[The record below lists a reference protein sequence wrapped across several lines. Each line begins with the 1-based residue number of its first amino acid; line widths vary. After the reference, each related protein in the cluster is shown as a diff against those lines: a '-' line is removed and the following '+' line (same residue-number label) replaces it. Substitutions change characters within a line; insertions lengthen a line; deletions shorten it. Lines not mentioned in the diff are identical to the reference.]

1 MAKVHFAT
9 SRRASSLLNSQ
20 TLLSGPFLPQVIL
33 RAKDPILSSNTV
45 WDLRNLSH
53 GIESEERKAEA
64 RAGIMKDRHRL
75 TVKGKKKKQR
85 FANADERLKYK
96 LEKAKVK
103 QALLIERLKQYEA
116 PKVQGSM
123 DKPHD
128 LTGEECFYFT
138 KMAQK
143 DLTMCQLAEEHWKK
157 HETVEVICK
166 LQAL

>member
-1 MAKVHFAT
+1 M
-9 SRRASSLLNSQ
+9 
-20 TLLSGPFLPQVIL
+20 L

-45 WDLRNLSH
+45 LILLEHTNPRWDLRNLSH
-53 GIESEERKAEA
+53 GIVSEERKAEA
-64 RAGIMKDRHRL
+64 RAGIMKDRHWL

-85 FANADERLKYK
+85 FANAEERLKYK
-96 LEKAKVK
+96 LEKVSVVVSVTAFGLKYCLAEVK
-103 QALLIERLKQYEA
+103 QASLIERLKQYEA
-116 PKVQGSM
+116 PKVHSPT

-157 HETVEVICK
+157 RETVEVICK

>member
-1 MAKVHFAT
+1 MAKVHFRNFT
-9 SRRASSLLNSQ
+9 KGFFSSQFSNPSQRA
-20 TLLSGPFLPQVIL
+20 LSPSG
-33 RAKDPILSSNTV
+33 
-45 WDLRNLSH
+45 
-53 GIESEERKAEA
+53 EERKAEA
-64 RAGIMKDRHRL
+64 RAGIMKDRHWL

-85 FANADERLKYK
+85 FANADERLKHK

-123 DKPHD
+123 YKPHD

-143 DLTMCQLAEEHWKK
+143 DLTMCQLAEEHWEK